1 MKPSAK
7 LGPYVMLAPTL
18 GLLGLFFLYPL
29 FVAAKQSL
37 YAWDLL
43 TPPAYVGLGNYAA
56 LWDRGELWRA
66 FHHTLAFS
74 VAVVTGSMALGLAF
88 AVALDRPGKWVAF
101 VRSAVFS
108 AYVISWVAVALLF
121 MWLLD
126 RDAGLVSKL
135 VVLLG
140 LPSKSWLGDP
150 DVALYTLAAVSVW
163 KCTGYAMIIFLAG
176 LQDIPPVLH
185 EAAALDGA
193 GRVVRFVRITWP
205 LLQPSAVFVATTSLI
220 MSFQA
225 FDIVRIMTQGG
236 PVHATELFVYAIYEQ
251 VFMNLRVGRASALVV
266 VYSLLI
272 LALTGMQLRAWRG
285 RKTA

>member
-7 LGPYVMLAPTL
+7 YGPYAMLAPTL
-18 GLLGLFFLYPL
+18 GLLALFFLYPL
-29 FVAAKQSL
+29 FVAARESL

-43 TPPAYVGLGNYAA
+43 TPRAYVGLANYAT
-56 LWDRGELWRA
+56 LWERGELTRA
-66 FHHTLAFS
+66 FRNTLAYS
-74 VAVVTGSMALGLAF
+74 TVVVIGSMALGLAF
-88 AVALDRPGKWVAF
+88 ALALDRPGRAVGF

-135 VVLLG
+135 VTLVG

-150 DVALYTLAAVSVW
+150 HVALYTLAAVSIW
-163 KCTGYAMIIFLAG
+163 KITGYAMIIFLAG
-176 LQDIPPVLH
+176 LQDIPPALH

-193 GRVVRFVRITWP
+193 NRLVRFLRITWP

-225 FDIVRIMTQGG
+225 FDVVRIMTQGG

-251 VFMNLRVGRASALVV
+251 IFMNLRVGRANALAIVFSCLVFALSALQ
-266 VYSLLI
+266 
-272 LALTGMQLRAWRG
+272 LAVWR
-285 RKTA
+285 RRLPA

>member
-1 MKPSAK
+1 
-7 LGPYVMLAPTL
+7 MLAPTL

-37 YAWDLL
+37 FAWDLL
-43 TPPAYVGLGNYAA
+43 TPPTYVGLGNYGA
-56 LWDRGELWRA
+56 LWDKGELQRA
-66 FHHTLAFS
+66 FQNTLAYS
-74 VAVVTGSMALGLAF
+74 VVVVTGSMALGLAF
-88 AVALDRPGKWVAF
+88 ALALDRPGRVAQF

-108 AYVISWVAVALLF
+108 AYVVSWVAVALLF

-135 VVLLG
+135 VTLLG
-140 LPSKSWLGDP
+140 LPSRSWLGDP
-150 DVALYTLAAVSVW
+150 HVALYTLAAVSVW
-163 KCTGYAMIIFLAG
+163 KITGYAMIIFLAG

-193 GRVVRFVRITWP
+193 NRVVCFFRITWP

-225 FDIVRIMTQGG
+225 FDVVRIMTQGG

-266 VYSLLI
+266 VYSGLI
-272 LALTGMQLRAWRG
+272 LALTVLQLRAWRG
-285 RKTA
+285 RRTA

>member
-1 MKPSAK
+1 MKPSARYA
-7 LGPYVMLAPTL
+7 PYLMLAPTL
-18 GLLGLFFLYPL
+18 ALLGLFFLYPL
-29 FVAAKQSL
+29 FVAFRESL

-43 TPPAYVGLGNYAA
+43 TPPRYVGLGNYAA
-56 LWDRGELWRA
+56 LWDKGELQRA
-66 FHHTLAFS
+66 FQNTLLYS
-74 VAVVTGSMALGLAF
+74 TVVVIGSMAAGLAF
-88 AVALDRPGKWVAF
+88 ALALDRPGKIVAF

-135 VVLLG
+135 LTWIG
-140 LPSKSWLGDP
+140 LPTRSWLGDP
-150 DVALYTLAAVSVW
+150 QVALYTLAAVSVW
-163 KCTGYAMIIFLAG
+163 KITGYAMIIFLAG
-176 LQDIPPVLH
+176 LQDIPPALH

-193 GRVVRFVRITWP
+193 NRVVRFARITWP

-225 FDIVRIMTQGG
+225 FDVVRIMTQGG

-266 VYSLLI
+266 VYSALI
-272 LALTGMQLRAWRG
+272 FGLTGLQLRAWRG
-285 RKTA
+285 RRTA